1 MKIFGFDG
9 ADDAVKLIAEGK
21 MAATGM
27 QFPKTMAR
35 QSAEY
40 ADEYIKGKRD
50 FAQKI
55 PVPVE
60 LVTKENVGKYGDYG
74 KK

>member
-1 MKIFGFDG
+1 
-9 ADDAVKLIAEGK
+9 
-21 MAATGM
+21 M
-27 QFPKTMAR
+27 QFPKKMAQ
-35 QSAEY
+35 QSAEF
-40 ADEYIKGKRD
+40 ADQYIKGKRD

-60 LVTKENVGKYGDYG
+60 IVTKENVSKYGDYG

>member
-1 MKIFGFDG
+1 
-9 ADDAVKLIAEGK
+9 
-21 MAATGM
+21 M

-35 QSAEY
+35 NSAEY

-50 FAQKI
+50 FQQKI
-55 PVPVE
+55 PVKVE
-60 LVTKENVGKYGDYG
+60 LVTHENVSKYGDYG